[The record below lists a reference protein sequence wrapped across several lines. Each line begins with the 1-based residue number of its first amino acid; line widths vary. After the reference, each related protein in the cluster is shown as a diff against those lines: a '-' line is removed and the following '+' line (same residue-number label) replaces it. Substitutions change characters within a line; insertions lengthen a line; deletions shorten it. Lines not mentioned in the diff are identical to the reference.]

1 VKRSIAVT
9 IQTPEPTGYIP
20 GDTFALSP
28 PNNAAEVAALLARLN
43 VDASTAD
50 ARIAFR
56 VEDGTKKRGAAVPKH
71 LEEATSIRQCLYI
84 YCDLRSILT
93 KGNIRLLAEY
103 ATDLD
108 EQAAMLL
115 LCSRQG
121 ADDYRA
127 KCETHELSV
136 AGILTLFASCQPP
149 IGRVLEILQ
158 PNHPRRYSAAS
169 SAMLDPCRVRFV
181 LNVVED
187 GLTSNWLDQLG
198 PSATRDEGVEAG
210 GSSGAAGAAGA
221 AAAIPAGTS
230 VRAAA
235 HIHQVGQS
243 IVPIFLEANATKFN
257 APDDI
262 SHPIIMIGPGTGV
275 APFLGFLE
283 HRRAQRA
290 AHPSGA
296 VGDSYLFFGCRHEAR
311 DFLCRKEVEAF
322 VADGTLTHLKVAFS
336 RDEGAEAKYVQD
348 LMKPMGAEL
357 TELMVNGG
365 ATMYICGNSHAVT
378 GGIDKA
384 ITDMLT
390 AHSGLKPAEVTD
402 TKISWKEMGRLRAE
416 HFGH

>member
-1 VKRSIAVT
+1 M
-9 IQTPEPTGYIP
+9 
-20 GDTFALSP
+20 
-28 PNNAAEVAALLARLN
+28 
-43 VDASTAD
+43 
-50 ARIAFR
+50 
-56 VEDGTKKRGAAVPKH
+56 PKH

-103 ATDLD
+103 ATDVD
-108 EQAAMLL
+108 EQMKMLT

-127 KCETHELSV
+127 KCETRELSIM
-136 AGILTLFASCQPP
+136 GLLTTFASCQPP
-149 IGRVLEILQ
+149 IGRVLEVLQ

-169 SAMLDPCRVRFV
+169 SAMVDPCRVRFV

-187 GLTSNWLDQLG
+187 GLTSNWLDRLG
-198 PSATRDEGVEAG
+198 AQDEGV
-210 GSSGAAGAAGA
+210 GADGAGAAV
-221 AAAIPAGTS
+221 PAGTS

-235 HIHQVGQS
+235 HIHQVS
-243 IVPIFLEANATKFN
+243 RLIVPMFLEANATKFN
-257 APDDI
+257 APEDTT
-262 SHPIIMIGPGTGV
+262 HPIIMIGPGTGV

-290 AHPSGA
+290 ANPDGV

-311 DFLCRKEVEAF
+311 DFLCRKELEAF

-336 RDEGAEAKYVQD
+336 RDEGTTAKYVQD
-348 LMKPMGAEL
+348 QMKPMGAEL
-357 TELMVNGG
+357 TELMMNGN
-365 ATMYICGNSHAVT
+365 ATLYICGNSHTVT
-378 GGIDKA
+378 GDIDKA

-390 AHSGLKPAEVTD
+390 QYSGLKPSEVTD
-402 TKISWKEMGRLRAE
+402 TKIAWKETGRLRAE